1 MHSSM
6 LFTGNPMLPRVLEP
20 EVMDT
25 EEEARDYD
33 AMEHGDVNRS
43 FAQDFFAF
51 AGSAPGPRLLDVG
64 TGTALIPLELC
75 RRSPG
80 VHVTGVDLAAHML
93 AVARE
98 NVQRSEVASRIE
110 LTLVDAKSLPFADG
124 AFDAVLSNSIV
135 HHIPEP
141 AVAFREWL
149 RVARRTLFVRDLL
162 RPEDEAELGRLVS
175 LHGGTPGTEQQRR
188 QVRLFDASL
197 RAALTLAEV
206 RAMVAPLGIPES
218 AVQRTSDRHFTLAHA
233 KA

>member
-1 MHSSM
+1 
-6 LFTGNPMLPRVLEP
+6 MLPRVLEP

-51 AGSAPGPRLLDVG
+51 VGAASAPQRLLDVG

-75 RRSPG
+75 RQNAG

-93 AVARE
+93 AVGRE
-98 NVQRSEVASRIE
+98 NLARSELAARIE

-141 AVAFREWL
+141 AVAFREML
-149 RVARRTLFVRDLL
+149 RVARRVLFVRDLL
-162 RPEDEAELGRLVS
+162 RPEDEDELGQLVR
-175 LHGGTPGTEQQRR
+175 LHGGAPGTEQQRR
-188 QVRLFDASL
+188 QVRLF
-197 RAALTLAEV
+197 
-206 RAMVAPLGIPES
+206 
-218 AVQRTSDRHFTLAHA
+218 
-233 KA
+233 